1 MPTPSKNCKR
11 GIEALGTLTEVYPR
25 TLCYNS
31 AYSQFCKKIVTM
43 SNPLD
48 QVSEYQE
55 HIDQAI
61 KWIWEFIPGFL
72 SAMVLLFIGLWVIR
86 IIKKLVAKF
95 FKTKDYE
102 PTLEKFSADLIN
114 WTLKIVLFVLV
125 ITQVGVKTTSLV
137 AIIGAAGLAIGLA
150 LQGSL
155 ANFAGGVLILLLK
168 PFKVGDFIKAQ
179 GQEGTVKEISI
190 FQTKLNT
197 FGNQLAVIPNGKLS
211 NETIVNFTEEGI
223 RKEALTFGI
232 DYGDN
237 VKLAKDILLTL
248 VNEQEQVLQEEGK
261 APMIVLAELGDS
273 SVNLSLR
280 YWAKNEDFWNLR
292 WLILEEG
299 KERLE
304 AGGITIPFPQRDVH
318 IHKAE

>member
-1 MPTPSKNCKR
+1 M
-11 GIEALGTLTEVYPR
+11 I
-25 TLCYNS
+25 
-31 AYSQFCKKIVTM
+31 
-43 SNPLD
+43 NPLD

-61 KWIWEFIPGFL
+61 KWIWDFIPGFL
-72 SAMVLLFIGLWVIR
+72 SAMFLLFVGLWVIR
-86 IIKKLVAKF
+86 IIKRLVAKF
-95 FKTKDYE
+95 FKKKDYE
-102 PTLEKFSADLIN
+102 PTLEKFIADLIN

-125 ITQVGVKTTSLV
+125 ITQVGVQTTSLV

-155 ANFAGGVLILLLK
+155 ANFAGGVLILLLR

-197 FGNQLAVIPNGKLS
+197 FGNQLAIIPNGKLS
-211 NETIVNFTEEGI
+211 NETIINFTEEGI
-223 RKEALTFGI
+223 RKEAITFGI
-232 DYGDN
+232 DYGDD
-237 VKLAKDILLTL
+237 VKLAKNILLTL
-248 VNEQEQVLQEEGK
+248 VNEQEQVIQEEGK

-292 WLILEEG
+292 WLVLEEG

-304 AGGITIPFPQRDVH
+304 AAGITIPFPQRDVH
-318 IHKAE
+318 VHNAE